1 MRNSFMNG
9 CISSVSYFVHVLLRS
24 CSRNKR
30 KKRFTRVSIYDRRER
45 VEWEDVCR
53 NIYDG
58 DVGEKVLIFLILRE
72 MVLLIDG
79 DFLNNFCKCGQDE
92 TNIVEHPV

>member
-1 MRNSFMNG
+1 M
-9 CISSVSYFVHVLLRS
+9 
-24 CSRNKR
+24 
-30 KKRFTRVSIYDRRER
+30 
-45 VEWEDVCR
+45 EWEDVCR
-53 NIYDG
+53 NIFDG
-58 DVGEKVLIFLILRE
+58 DVCEKVLIFLILRE

>member
-1 MRNSFMNG
+1 M
-9 CISSVSYFVHVLLRS
+9 
-24 CSRNKR
+24 
-30 KKRFTRVSIYDRRER
+30 
-45 VEWEDVCR
+45 EWEDVCR

-58 DVGEKVLIFLILRE
+58 DVCEKVLIFLILRE

-79 DFLNNFCKCGQDE
+79 DFLNYFCKCGQDE